1 MAAGA
6 PTADDVLLLIE
17 VADSSLQYDQAV
29 KLPLYAR
36 ASVREVW
43 LVDLVRDEVQV
54 HREPTPV
61 GFGFV
66 ERRRRGASVEPI
78 AFPGLSLR
86 VDELLG

>member
-1 MAAGA
+1 
-6 PTADDVLLLIE
+6 
-17 VADSSLQYDQAV
+17 
-29 KLPLYAR
+29 
-36 ASVREVW
+36 VREFW

-54 HREPTPV
+54 HREPTPG